1 MNEKNPQEH
10 TKHDPLSL
18 KSLPEEIL
26 DKISGGVVE
35 KTYSLCPYCNER
47 LFKQTEDD
55 WWMIYCDACGNVI
68 DASFLDWD

>member
-10 TKHDPLSL
+10 MKHDPLSL
-18 KSLPEEIL
+18 KSLPEEVL

-47 LFKQTEDD
+47 LFK
-55 WWMIYCDACGNVI
+55 
-68 DASFLDWD
+68 